1 MNTEEREYRGTYLI
15 KIRKDGR
22 IRIPADLK
30 WNHGDWLELTA
41 YGFKDSIFIT
51 HIRNIH
57 EVNTQRCMCCGRN
70 YPVKKEPLSVSMQKR
85 ARAKAS
91 ATASIS
97 TRSRMGKRD
106 DKMKKQRMPPIKEGD
121 YWIGAPGGID
131 YTRMHGTDIV
141 MPIKEIGA
149 KKDE

>member
-1 MNTEEREYRGTYLI
+1 MMIDNPELFSQQLLTQQLEALLHWREKMNTEEREYRGTYLI

-57 EVNTQRCMCCGRN
+57 EVARFVPKEDIGGR
-70 YPVKKEPLSVSMQKR
+70 R
-85 ARAKAS
+85 
-91 ATASIS
+91 
-97 TRSRMGKRD
+97 
-106 DKMKKQRMPPIKEGD
+106 
-121 YWIGAPGGID
+121 
-131 YTRMHGTDIV
+131 
-141 MPIKEIGA
+141 
-149 KKDE
+149 

>member
-1 MNTEEREYRGTYLI
+1 MVDNQNWREKMNTEEREYRGTYLI

-57 EVNTQRCMCCGRN
+57 EVNIQRCMCCGRN
-70 YPVKKEPLSVSMQKR
+70 YPVKKELSIPDAETK
-85 ARAKAS
+85 
-91 ATASIS
+91 
-97 TRSRMGKRD
+97 
-106 DKMKKQRMPPIKEGD
+106 KEG
-121 YWIGAPGGID
+121 
-131 YTRMHGTDIV
+131 
-141 MPIKEIGA
+141 
-149 KKDE
+149 